1 MSPTR
6 KQKQIPNKI
15 QRERVSEAIG
25 MVEREYA
32 LTLFSFSLL
41 LLMEVGVQVL
51 TSDFI
56 RAAIIDALTA
66 RLGRLSTVALTP
78 AAAG

>member
-1 MSPTR
+1 
-6 KQKQIPNKI
+6 
-15 QRERVSEAIG
+15 
-25 MVEREYA
+25 VEREYA